1 MLTRSKPASAQGWI
15 ADGICQHTRAKTRA
29 DGCAWPWQRCSEI
42 RGECGST
49 PNRRRRFRQGSLVRG
64 TALVRR
70 QPQFGQGS
78 WNCPGVERTGAPLT
92 ARPSIRC
99 WLGMA
104 EGLSSAMSYQP
115 AQQFF
120 YQKRIHVIQHMH
132 TAKRRSCCRRS
143 FKDSENHPQI
153 PPTNQGF
160 QPMQGQ
166 AARSEPQPRTTTLL
180 GFLRQPDRVT
190 FAYCRIGDA

>member
-153 PPTNQGF
+153 PPTNHILKFRARRAALWGHRSLTCRS
-160 QPMQGQ
+160 PRSVPGQ
-166 AARSEPQPRTTTLL
+166 KTTENVSYRL
-180 GFLRQPDRVT
+180 
-190 FAYCRIGDA
+190 